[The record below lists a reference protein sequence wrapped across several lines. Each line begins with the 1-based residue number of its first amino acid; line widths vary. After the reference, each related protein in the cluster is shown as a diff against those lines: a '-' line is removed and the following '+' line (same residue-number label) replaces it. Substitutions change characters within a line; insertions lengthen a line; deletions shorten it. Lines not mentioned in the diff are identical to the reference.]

1 MTRETSKFDFIQC
14 FISYGWLYIY
24 GKFKYANMYR
34 TRVIYASE
42 KISTIKNSLGYL
54 ESPSNKSEY
63 KNANLYRDAHSP
75 IMITIY
81 KANKT

>member
-1 MTRETSKFDFIQC
+1 
-14 FISYGWLYIY
+14 
-24 GKFKYANMYR
+24 MYR
-34 TRVIYASE
+34 TRVICASE